1 MVRIWVGLRIR
12 SGWPAKNMGRV
23 TGQPIFASGQKMG
36 FGLGLFQVGWAGLEN
51 SNSFY
56 HV

>member
-36 FGLGLFQVGWAGLEN
+36 FGLGIFQVGWAGLEN